1 MKGNPRHMPRAP
13 HRVEVLPGLRAIQ
26 GFRAALAGMVQ
37 AAAAAPEGRGV
48 LLLVDP
54 GITDGRLHE
63 EWLSAERI
71 YRPELLARLSLVAA
85 RKGALRGWP
94 QEPDAALRA
103 LLAPHLPQASKP
115 ADALLPRADFGALVL
130 QLLIHQWLNDLGPV
144 TTDWLQKQAG
154 CSYPTVAA
162 ALKQLGPALQRH
174 HDRRVELRRF
184 PREEWAA
191 LLASAE
197 RVRGTA
203 RFADRSG
210 QPRSAESLLK
220 RLKKL
225 GRTDLAVGGV
235 IGARR
240 HHPGLDL
247 AGTPRL
253 DLTLHC
259 PRRSADLSFVEQLDP
274 ALQRTEDRDAPASL
288 VVHLLRRRAPL
299 FIPYAN
305 GVPWADAVECLL
317 DLHEARLE
325 PQAEAFVEHF
335 SARRRAPA

>member
-1 MKGNPRHMPRAP
+1 MPSAP
-13 HRVEVLPGLRAIQ
+13 HRVEVLTGLRAIQ
-26 GFRAALAGMVQ
+26 GFRAALAGLAQ
-37 AAAAAPEGRGV
+37 AVVLLPKGRGT

-54 GITDGRLHE
+54 GITDGRLAE
-63 EWLSAERI
+63 EWLTAERI
-71 YRPELLARLSLVAA
+71 YRPELLERLALVAA
-85 RKGALRGWP
+85 RKGVLRGWP
-94 QEPDAALRA
+94 KDPDAAARS
-103 LLAPHLPQASKP
+103 LLAPHMPRGSTP
-115 ADALLPRADFGALVL
+115 AVPALPRADFGALVL
-130 QLLIHQWLNDLGPV
+130 QLLVHQWLQDLGPV

-162 ALKQLGPALQRH
+162 ALKELGAVLQRH

-184 PREEWAA
+184 PRDEWAA

-197 RVRGTA
+197 RVRGTV
-203 RFADRSG
+203 RYADGSG

-225 GRTDLAVGGV
+225 GRTDVAVGGA

-259 PRRSADLSFVEQLDP
+259 PRRAADLSFVESLDP
-274 ALQRTEDRDAPASL
+274 ALQRTEDRAAPASL
-288 VVHLLRRRAPL
+288 VIHLLRRRVPL
-299 FIPYAN
+299 FVPYPN
-305 GVPWADAVECLL
+305 GVPWADPVECLL
-317 DLHEARLE
+317 DLHEAHLE
-325 PQAEAFVEHF
+325 PQAEAFVAHL
-335 SARRRAPA
+335 SARRRAPT